1 MIYISYYTIEHVSN
15 LIRLEISYIL
25 LEKMSTTYYNQKW
38 ESAISKLL
46 ENIEEE
52 NYPLEENRN

>member
-1 MIYISYYTIEHVSN
+1 MFLI